1 MIQAKH
7 REKPEFV
14 NWVENEE
21 EVEDGNFQS
30 LHLFPSNEQAS
41 GNIWPQWIKKYT
53 ENSQQMLIYYSL
65 ETCPQSHDIQG
76 TIR

>member
-7 REKPEFV
+7 REKTLFV

-30 LHLFPSNEQAS
+30 LHLFPSDE
-41 GNIWPQWIKKYT
+41 
-53 ENSQQMLIYYSL
+53 
-65 ETCPQSHDIQG
+65 
-76 TIR
+76 